1 MNYSVEFIFL
11 ANISGPMALH
21 LFVLACHHTV
31 GFLDGSM
38 GEESMCNAGDTGD
51 VGLIPGL
58 QRFPGGRN
66 GNPLHSCLKLFLLE
80 KSHGQRSLVGHSLQ
94 GCKERHN

>member
-51 VGLIPGL
+51 VGLIPGCKDSL
-58 QRFPGGRN
+58 EEEMAT
-66 GNPLHSCLKLFLLE
+66 HSILA
-80 KSHGQRSLVGHSLQ
+80 
-94 GCKERHN
+94 

>member
-11 ANISGPMALH
+11 ASISGPMALH
-21 LFVLACHHTV
+21 LFALAYHRAS

-51 VGLIPGL
+51 AGLIPGL

-66 GNPLHSCLKLFLLE
+66 GNHSI
-80 KSHGQRSLVGHSLQ
+80 LV
-94 GCKERHN
+94 